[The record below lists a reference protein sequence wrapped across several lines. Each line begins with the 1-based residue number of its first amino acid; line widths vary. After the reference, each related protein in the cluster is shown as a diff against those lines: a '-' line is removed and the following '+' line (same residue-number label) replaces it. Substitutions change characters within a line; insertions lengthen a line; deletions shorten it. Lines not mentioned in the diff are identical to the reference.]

1 MAIKSATQISI
12 DDLAKLI
19 VFVQVPTVELTW
31 LVVHSTEQHLAV
43 GEYFCRE
50 GDPLEYFYVVL
61 EGELTISQRMAHE
74 ETVLGTT
81 PAGIMGGELA
91 FLSNALVANLSARA
105 IMPTRLLLF
114 NQPAFREIFAACPIF
129 GARILQTAA
138 ERSQG
143 RASILKQQE
152 KMAALGKLA
161 AGLAH
166 ELNNPAAAIQRAA
179 KTLDAT
185 LRTLQTHALHLH
197 KCDLRQEQLDQ
208 LAIFQQTITT
218 QAKAPSTLSPLEIS
232 DCEETL
238 GSWLDQLGINNAWT
252 IAPTLVAAQVTVA
265 QLQSVVEQIPAA
277 DVGDVLAWLHEGLSA
292 GNMLS
297 EIEESGRRI
306 SQLVASIKEYTY
318 MDQGQVQEVDI
329 QHGLENTLKIL
340 DHKLRGVAVTRE
352 YDRNLP
358 HIWGRG
364 GELNQVWTNLID
376 NAVDALH
383 EKMND
388 DEAHLHV
395 ITRCEQAFVMVEVH
409 DNGPGIPPE
418 IQPRIFDPFFTTK
431 DVGKGTGLGLDIS
444 YRIIRQHHGTIE
456 LQSRPGNTRFIVRLP
471 INAG

>member
-1 MAIKSATQISI
+1 MATETTLSTTIST
-12 DDLAKLI
+12 DELANLI
-19 VFVQVPTVELTW
+19 VFAQVPPAELTW
-31 LVVHSTEQHLAV
+31 LVAHSIEQHLPI

-50 GDPLEYFYVVL
+50 GDPPEYFYVVL
-61 EGELTISQRMAHE
+61 AGELTISQRMAHE

-91 FLSNALVANLSARA
+91 LLSNALVAELSARA
-105 IMPTRLLLF
+105 IIPTRLLLF
-114 NQPAFREIFAACPIF
+114 SQPVFREIFAACPIF

-143 RASILKQQE
+143 RASIVKQQE

-197 KCDLRQEQLDQ
+197 KCDLRQDQFDQ
-208 LAIFQQTITT
+208 LAIFQQTITA
-218 QAKAPSTLSPLEIS
+218 QAKSQTTLSPLEIS
-232 DCEETL
+232 DCEEAL
-238 GSWLDQLGINNAWT
+238 GSWLDERGISDAWT
-252 IAPTLVAAQVTVA
+252 IAPTLVAARVTVD
-265 QLQSVVEQIPAA
+265 QLLPLVEELPAA
-277 DVGDVLAWLHEGLSA
+277 DVGDVLAWLHEGLAA
-292 GNMLS
+292 GSMLS
-297 EIEESGRRI
+297 EIEESGSRI

-340 DHKLRGVAVTRE
+340 GHKLRDIAVTRE
-352 YDRNLP
+352 YDPNLP
-358 HIWGRG
+358 HILGRG

-383 EKMND
+383 EKTN

-395 ITRCEQAFVMVEVH
+395 ITRCEQAFVMVEIH
-409 DNGPGIPPE
+409 DNGPGIPAA
-418 IQPRIFDPFFTTK
+418 IQPHIFEPFFTTK

-444 YRIIRQHHGTIE
+444 YRIIRQHRGTIE
-456 LQSRPGNTRFIVRLP
+456 LQSKPGNTRFIVRLP
-471 INAG
+471 IGG